1 MGGRIFIAGRFH
13 FRKELMVEQPSNN
26 HFSPQSDI
34 NRWASSGLF
43 FIYVRL
49 FVQKIFVAS
58 RIRTRIGREVGKDVD
73 HLTTTTAL
81 QFLSE
86 V

>member
-1 MGGRIFIAGRFH
+1 MGSRIFIAERSH
-13 FRKELMVEQPSNN
+13 FRKEPMGQQPNNN

-34 NRWASSGLF
+34 NRWANSGLF

-49 FVQKIFVAS
+49 FVQKILVAS
-58 RIRTRIGREVGKDVD
+58 RIRTLIGREEGKDVD

-81 QFLSE
+81 QFPSE